1 MILIHGTVVINKGF
15 DDFLACR
22 LNNNNEINK
31 IQNTALTVSF
41 QRLIHL
47 NEDHLRLNF
56 FVDLTLLRSRGD
68 S

>member
-1 MILIHGTVVINKGF
+1 MVINKGF